1 MVHFCQAAL
10 DISASATLRLTRFDG
25 SIVELPRVGDDLRW
39 EAEGIAV
46 TMESSNL
53 EGGLLLRPEVH
64 TNETLAIADLT
75 LIDVPIAAEEI
86 RFLRFGFMSPGDPCF
101 FGRLGPQGI
110 TPEPAGVYRN
120 RVEEDE
126 RQVAV
131 TSTSAVALADVER
144 TRVQVIGNSTFK
156 HSEGSIYLV
165 CEKATGGIRLIYKVI
180 LDGMILPAGESKSLD
195 PLVSLAGTDLHEL
208 LVEWA
213 DHAAAQV
220 EPLMPKAI
228 PTGWNDW
235 QYYRNEKTQEDV
247 LDSTEVIADLKRRGY
262 PLDFMQIDGGFCL
275 HLSEWSTPKPE
286 FADGIDSISQK
297 IRDQGLQFGLWFAP
311 YIQNRET
318 SVVKEHPEWLLRDG
332 DGEPVAMPGSNVGPA
347 HLIDYSLDGPLDWL
361 REQVRLF
368 VQDWHVT
375 WIKLDG
381 PQYHFYRRG
390 LLQNR
395 SMSVHE
401 MLIRTFEV
409 IRDEAGPEVLV
420 EGEGMLGLALG
431 RVELHRMQQDT
442 HPLWYR
448 HSVEERP
455 AAYAPYVYGKELIMG
470 FLHNRWWCNH
480 RENVILR
487 DFPSPFAFEGG
498 NNPYVYGPVFTDAEF
513 KTQLVAAVMGSG
525 GILLTDPM
533 KELARSPE
541 RMRWISRILPV
552 WPHAARVVDFFP
564 DGRYP
569 HVYRLDV
576 ETESETYTLIAV
588 INWTDRMADFSYPMA
603 ELVPAERAGHP
614 HHAFSYLDQGYA
626 GIARDCLEISNLAA
640 HASCL
645 VALRPVQDHP
655 QLISTSMHFVQGA
668 VELER
673 VLWRTDTDCLT
684 IEVRHFCQEDEK
696 LFLTVPEGWRLE
708 RIETDARRYVYDD
721 FDRSMPAV
729 RFEGAEDGRTRFD
742 IFWERR

>member
-1 MVHFCQAAL
+1 ML
-10 DISASATLRLTRFDG
+10 DISVSATLRLTQLEG
-25 SIVELPRVGDDLRW
+25 SAVELSRIGDDLRW
-39 EAEGIAV
+39 EGEGVTV
-46 TMESSNL
+46 TMESSAL
-53 EGGLLLRPEVH
+53 EGGLLLRPEIH
-64 TNETLAIADLT
+64 TDRALAIADLA
-75 LIDVPIAAEEI
+75 LIDVPIAEEEI
-86 RFLRFGFMSPGDPCF
+86 RFLRFGFTSPGDPCF
-101 FGRLGPQGI
+101 FGCLGSRGI
-110 TPEPAGVYRN
+110 RPEPAGIYRT

-126 RQVAV
+126 EQLVV

-144 TRVQVIGNSTFK
+144 TRMHVVGNGTFAC
-156 HSEGSIYLV
+156 SEGSFYLV
-165 CEKATGGIRLIYKVI
+165 REKATGGIRLIYKVI
-180 LDGMILPAGESKSLD
+180 LDGMILPAGKSKSLD
-195 PLVSLAGTDLHEL
+195 SLVSLTGADLNEL
-208 LVEWA
+208 LGEWA
-213 DHAAAQV
+213 DYAAGQV
-220 EPLMPKAI
+220 EPLMPAAI

-247 LDSTEVIADLKRRGY
+247 LDSAEVIADLKRRGY
-262 PLDFMQIDGGFCL
+262 PLDFVQIDGGFCL

-286 FADGIDSISQK
+286 FAEGIDSISQK

-347 HLIDYSLDGPLDWL
+347 HLIDYSLDEPLDWL

-368 VQDWHVT
+368 VQDWRVT

-381 PQYHFYRRG
+381 PQYQFYRRG

-409 IRDEAGPEVLV
+409 IRDEAGPEILI

-448 HSVEERP
+448 HSGDGRK

-498 NNPYVYGPVFTDAEF
+498 DNPYVYGPVFTDAEF

-533 KELARSPE
+533 KELERSPE
-541 RMRWISRILPV
+541 RMEWISRILPV
-552 WPHAARVVDFFP
+552 WPDAARVVDAFP

-569 HVYRLDV
+569 HAFCLDV
-576 ETESETYTLIAV
+576 ETDSEDYSLVAV

-603 ELVPAERAGHP
+603 ELVSADRAGQP
-614 HHAFSYLDQGYA
+614 HHAFSYLDQGYV
-626 GIARDCLEISNLAA
+626 GIVRDVLEVPDLAA
-640 HASCL
+640 HASRL
-645 VALRPVQDHP
+645 IALRPVQEHP
-655 QLISTSMHFVQGA
+655 QLVSTSMHFVQGA
-668 VELER
+668 VELES
-673 VLWRTDTDCLT
+673 VLWRTETDCLT
-684 IEVRHFCQEDEK
+684 VEVRHFHQEGEK
-696 LFLTVPEGWRLE
+696 LFLAVPEGWRLE

-721 FDRSMPAV
+721 FDRSVPAV
-729 RFEGAEDGRTRFD
+729 RFEGAEEGRTRFD
-742 IFWERR
+742 IYWERT